1 MVDVAPVRSFSS
13 PAWFHAFRCMGGAA
27 VFMGSRWC
35 CSDLVTFGV
44 VMVGVIGSSKG
55 MECCSFRFG
64 VVEDVLVWE
73 GLEGSV
79 IGVGIGCWC
88 LSEDSST
95 PWVLVLSEG
104 LPLGLLL
111 A

>member
-1 MVDVAPVRSFSS
+1 VLTTDA
-13 PAWFHAFRCMGGAA
+13 GN
-27 VFMGSRWC
+27 
-35 CSDLVTFGV
+35 
-44 VMVGVIGSSKG
+44 
-55 MECCSFRFG
+55 
-64 VVEDVLVWE
+64 VLVWE
-73 GLEGSV
+73 GLGGSV